1 MKVRYPLPFGQVR
14 ADVLVCAV
22 SKRLRAA
29 NDEFE
34 ALVMRSRICAALQNW
49 DGVKEAEQQ
58 ALQLIAKRPDFEVQ
72 S

>member
-1 MKVRYPLPFGQVR
+1 M
-14 ADVLVCAV
+14 LVCAV
-22 SKRLRAA
+22 SKRLQAA

-49 DGVKEAEQQ
+49 VGVKEAEQQ
-58 ALQLIAKRPDFEVQ
+58 ALQLIAQRPDFEVQ